1 MLQATENELGAK
13 TSVGDRKVKT
23 HYDFQTS
30 SKSISSLLF
39 DLMPGTK
46 FPQICGYS
54 CIGTNV
60 QEMLAKKRKQNFHCF
75 NVLKRRNSMEKILFL
90 PYLNYVFRDD

>member
-46 FPQICGYS
+46 FPQICVYS
-54 CIGTNV
+54 CVIV
-60 QEMLAKKRKQNFHCF
+60 VLEQMFKKCLPKKENKTST
-75 NVLKRRNSMEKILFL
+75 VLMS
-90 PYLNYVFRDD
+90 